1 MKLSNIFKSWRTSLI
16 GLFSLIISGAYV
28 LFNDNAEWKITTIFL
43 VVGIVLLL
51 SPDKAKNTID
61 KAINKA
67 DKEIDKYNLK

>member
-16 GLFSLIISGAYV
+16 GLFSLLISGAYV

-61 KAINKA
+61 KAIDKA
-67 DKEIDKYNLK
+67 EKEIDKYNLK

>member
-1 MKLSNIFKSWRTSLI
+1 MKLSNVFKSWRTSLI

-28 LFNDNAEWKITTIFL
+28 LFNDSAEWKITTIFL

-61 KAINKA
+61 KAIDKA
-67 DKEIDKYNLK
+67 EKEIDKYNLK

>member
-1 MKLSNIFKSWRTSLI
+1 MKLSNVFKSWRTSLI
-16 GLFSLIISGAYV
+16 GLFSLLISGAYV

-61 KAINKA
+61 KAIDKA
-67 DKEIDKYNLK
+67 EKEIDKYNLK

>member
-1 MKLSNIFKSWRTSLI
+1 MKLSNVFKSWRTSLI

-28 LFNDNAEWKITTIFL
+28 LFNDSAEWKITTIFL

>member
-28 LFNDNAEWKITTIFL
+28 LFNDSAEWKITTIFL

-61 KAINKA
+61 KAIDKA
-67 DKEIDKYNLK
+67 EKEIDKYNLK

>member
-16 GLFSLIISGAYV
+16 GLFSLLISGAYV
-28 LFNDNAEWKITTIFL
+28 LFNDSAEWKITTIFL

>member
-16 GLFSLIISGAYV
+16 GLFSLLISGAYV

>member
-1 MKLSNIFKSWRTSLI
+1 MKLSNIYKSWRTSLI

-28 LFNDNAEWKITTIFL
+28 LFNDNAEWKIMTIFL

-61 KAINKA
+61 KAIDKA
-67 DKEIDKYNLK
+67 EKEIDKYNLK

>member
-28 LFNDNAEWKITTIFL
+28 LFNDSAEWKITTIFL

-61 KAINKA
+61 KAIDKA

>member
-1 MKLSNIFKSWRTSLI
+1 MKLSNVFKSWRTSLI
-16 GLFSLIISGAYV
+16 GLFSLLISGSYV

-43 VVGIVLLL
+43 LVGIVLLL

-61 KAINKA
+61 KAIDKA

>member
-1 MKLSNIFKSWRTSLI
+1 MKLSNIYKSWRTSLI
-16 GLFSLIISGAYV
+16 GLFSLLISGAYV

-61 KAINKA
+61 KAIDKA
-67 DKEIDKYNLK
+67 EKEIDKYNLK

>member
-28 LFNDNAEWKITTIFL
+28 LFNDSAEWKITTIFL

>member
-16 GLFSLIISGAYV
+16 GLFSLLISGAYV

-43 VVGIVLLL
+43 AVGIVLLL

>member
-28 LFNDNAEWKITTIFL
+28 LFNDSAEWKITTIFL

-51 SPDKAKNTID
+51 SPDKAKNTINKAID
-61 KAINKA
+61 KAE
-67 DKEIDKYNLK
+67 KEIDKYNLK

>member
-28 LFNDNAEWKITTIFL
+28 LFNDSAEWKITTIFL

-67 DKEIDKYNLK
+67 EKEIDKYNLK

>member
-28 LFNDNAEWKITTIFL
+28 LFNDNAEWKIMTIFL

-61 KAINKA
+61 KAIDKA
-67 DKEIDKYNLK
+67 EKEIDKYNLK

>member
-28 LFNDNAEWKITTIFL
+28 LFNDNAEWKIMTIFL

-51 SPDKAKNTID
+51 SPDKAKNTINKAID
-61 KAINKA
+61 KAE
-67 DKEIDKYNLK
+67 KEIDKYNLK

>member
-28 LFNDNAEWKITTIFL
+28 LFNDSAEWKITAIFL

-61 KAINKA
+61 KAIDKA
-67 DKEIDKYNLK
+67 EKEIDKYNLK